1 MKRVFVSML
10 VCMLAFV
17 AYAQGDYNIVSAGQG
32 KSGHYLVKVT
42 TIVSKGDLKGGK
54 AEDLLKRYA
63 VHGVM
68 FRGLM
73 ASDGYGEQKPLIKD
87 PNVEQ
92 TKADFFTA
100 FNAEGAYK
108 RYASVVN
115 SSMTSVK
122 VKKGY
127 EVSANLLVNK
137 ESLVKYL
144 EESGVVKGF
153 SNLW

>member
-1 MKRVFVSML
+1 MLASVFVL
-10 VCMLAFV
+10 VAF
-17 AYAQGDYNIVSAGQG
+17 AQSDYNIVSAGQG

-42 TIVSKGDLKGGK
+42 TIVGKSDLKGGK

-87 PNVEQ
+87 PNTEQ
-92 TKADFFTA
+92 IKVDFFNA
-100 FNAEGAYK
+100 FYAEKSYR
-108 RYASVVN
+108 RYASIVE
-115 SSMTSVK
+115 SSLSSVK

-127 EVSANLLVNK
+127 EVTANLLVNK
-137 ESLVKYL
+137 ESLAKYL
-144 EESGVVKGF
+144 EESGVIKGF

>member
-1 MKRVFVSML
+1 MKRIFVSLL
-10 VCMLAFV
+10 VCMLAFT

-42 TIVSKGDLKGGK
+42 ALVAKSDLKGGK

-73 ASDGYGEQKPLIKD
+73 ASDGYGEQEPLIKD
-87 PNVEQ
+87 PNTEQ
-92 TKADFFTA
+92 VKADFFKA
-100 FNAEGAYK
+100 FYAEKAYG
-108 RYASVVN
+108 RYASIVE
-115 SSMTSVK
+115 SSMSSMK

-127 EVSANLLVNK
+127 EVTANLLINK
-137 ESLVKYL
+137 ELLVKYL